1 MTTLPNPEATTY
13 HGGGVAAWQDL
24 TDSLPQPADPAERD
38 DILWQQLNAQFRWYE
53 RAATRNRL
61 SYQVLKVVAIVFAA
75 AVAVLA
81 AAAAPAAVTAALAA
95 GVVVLEGVQQVF
107 QFHSNW
113 LIYRATAEALRKNA
127 FLYVARAATYSAEG
141 RRERL
146 AEVVRDVTTKENI
159 SWAGTM
165 RQVAQ
170 PPTEP
175 S

>member
-1 MTTLPNPEATTY
+1 MTTLPNPEATNY
-13 HGGGVAAWQDL
+13 HGGVAAWQNL
-24 TDSLPQPADPAERD
+24 TDSLPQPADPAEQD
-38 DILWQQLNAQFRWYE
+38 DILWQQLSAQFRWYE

-61 SYQVLKVVAIVFAA
+61 GYQVLKVVAMVFAA

-81 AAAAPAAVTAALAA
+81 AADAPAAVTAALAA
-95 GVVVLEGVQQVF
+95 SVVVLEGVQQVF
-107 QFHSNW
+107 QFHPNW
-113 LIYRATAEALRKNA
+113 ISYRATAEALRQNA
-127 FLYVARAATYSAEG
+127 FLYVARAAPYSGEG

-146 AEVVRDVTTKENI
+146 ADVVRDATTKENV

-165 RQVAQ
+165 RQAAQ